1 MSSALGLTKF
11 SNTRSGNNKM
21 TYAIVG
27 SGAIGHALAT
37 QFVRQ
42 GIEVMLANSRG
53 PSSLV
58 ATARELGPHVRP
70 VAVSEAA
77 RADVVILAIPFG
89 AIKLFAQSAADEGV
103 GWSGRLV
110 IDASNAIAFPAF
122 KPADLGGRLSTEIV
136 AEAFPGAR
144 IVKAF
149 NTIPAAKLAALP
161 KQAGGR
167 RAVVLSGDDADA
179 RFQVASLVE
188 RLGYS
193 ALDLGTLRQGSH
205 LQQFGGTL
213 VAKDLIQL
221 G

>member
-1 MSSALGLTKF
+1 
-11 SNTRSGNNKM
+11 M

-27 SGAIGHALAT
+27 SGAIGHAIAT

-42 GIEVMLANSRG
+42 GMEVMLTNSRG

-58 ATARELGPHVRP
+58 DTVRELGPYVRP
-70 VAVSEAA
+70 VAVSEAV

-89 AIKLFAQSAADEGV
+89 AIGLLAQSSAAEGAD
-103 GWSGRLV
+103 WSGRLV
-110 IDASNAIAFPAF
+110 IDASNAIQFPAF

-161 KQAGGR
+161 EQAGGR
-167 RAVVLSGDDADA
+167 RVVVLSGDDADA
-179 RFQVASLVE
+179 RSQVGTLIE

-205 LQQFGGTL
+205 LQQFGGAL
-213 VAKDLIQL
+213 VAKDLIQF